1 MTIAAERARDAFTSP
16 LASQLERFLTLK
28 RAMGYRYRDE
38 SRLVRELDQFLTT
51 RLPTEDPVL
60 TVEVARAYVARR
72 GSESDSTR
80 AHRLT
85 IVREVSRFLRLED
98 ARTGVP
104 GPRFLGIVRRTFVP
118 RVLSREEGRRFLQAC
133 GQLAPDRRS
142 PMRGAV
148 LGTALRL
155 LYLTGLRLG
164 EVLRLT
170 HADVDLDAGVLR
182 IHHTKFGKS
191 RVVPVAPDLARRL
204 GQCQGV
210 VRDRLGVCRPEAPF
224 FPHCT
229 GRRYSAAAVR
239 EALHQTLDVAG
250 IARVS
255 GGRRLRVHDLRH
267 SWAVLRLTLWCE
279 QDVDLGAK
287 LPLLATYLGHVG
299 LASSQRYLQLT
310 QDLVVEVTRRHQ
322 VRFGHMITEGRT
334 S

>member
-1 MTIAAERARDAFTSP
+1 MTAPPGSATAFTSP
-16 LASQLERFLTLK
+16 LASQLEQFLALK
-28 RAMGYRYRDE
+28 LAMGYRYRDE
-38 SRLVRELDQFLTT
+38 RRVLRELDRFLTT
-51 RLPTEDPVL
+51 RLPSDDPIL
-60 TVEVARAYVARR
+60 TLELARAYVARR
-72 GSESDSTR
+72 KTESDTTR

-85 IVREVSRFLRLED
+85 MIREVSRFVRLED
-98 ARTGVP
+98 PRTAVP

-118 RVLSREEGRRFLQAC
+118 RVLSRDEGRRFLQAC
-133 GQLAPDRRS
+133 DELPPDRRS
-142 PMRGAV
+142 PIRGVV
-148 LGTALRL
+148 LGTALRV

-164 EVLRLT
+164 EVRRLT

-191 RVVPVAPDLARRL
+191 RLVPVAQDLGRRL
-204 GQCQGV
+204 GQCQCV
-210 VRDRLGVCRPEAPF
+210 VRDRIGVCHPEAPF

-239 EALHQTLDVAG
+239 EAFHQTLDLAG

-310 QDLVVEVTRRHQ
+310 QDLIVEVTRRHQ
-322 VRFGHMITEGRT
+322 ARFGHLITEGRT